1 MVETPETNEQEQS
14 PPTDDFPEGG
24 YGWICVIC
32 IFFINAHTWGINSAY
47 GVILSFY
54 LSHDEFPGTP
64 ALVYA
69 LVSGLSIS
77 CALLIAP
84 VVTSFTPILS
94 LRFFVVLGAILE
106 AGSMIGASFTTQSWQ
121 LFLSQGICFSQGL
134 ACLFMSTVGIP
145 NQWFKK
151 RRGIANGIVAAGSGT
166 GGLIYSLAT
175 NRMIEQ
181 FGFRW
186 AFRILGIISFTVN
199 LSCGMLVRERRP
211 AASVVSLKKRH
222 FLGLNPSLFRKPTFL
237 LFLTWGFFS
246 IIGYIALLFSL
257 ASYAQSIGLSSSTG
271 SLASALL
278 NLGQA
283 LGRPLVGFLSDHFGR
298 IRVPAIAT
306 ALCGF
311 FCLVFWPLTSSPVS
325 LFAFSILAGMEAGT
339 IWASAAAMAAEL
351 VELPEVGGALS
362 ILWLVLVAPGTV
374 AEVLALE
381 LRGVGS
387 VKIGK
392 NERYFAVQMFTGAVY
407 LAAAGA
413 LALQMVLMRRE
424 KKRGGKMG

>member
-1 MVETPETNEQEQS
+1 MSQAATREAAQVQ
-14 PPTDDFPEGG
+14 PPSDDFPEGG

-32 IFFINAHTWGINSAY
+32 IFLINAHTWGINSAY

-77 CALLIAP
+77 CALLYAP
-84 VVTSFTPILS
+84 VVTTYSPILS
-94 LRFFVVLGAILE
+94 LRFFIVLGAIFE
-106 AGSMIGASFTTQSWQ
+106 AASMIGASFTTHSWQ
-121 LFLSQGICFSQGL
+121 LFLSQGLCFSLGL
-134 ACLFMSTVGIP
+134 GSLFMSTVGIP

-151 RRGIANGIVAAGSGT
+151 RRGIANGIVSAGSGT

-175 NRMIEQ
+175 NSMINK

-186 AFRILGIISFTVN
+186 AFRILGIITFTVN
-199 LSCGMLVRERRP
+199 LSCGMLIRERRP
-211 AASVVSLKKRH
+211 AQPALSLKKRR
-222 FLGLNPSLFRKPTFL
+222 FLGLNPSLLREPTFL
-237 LFLTWGFFS
+237 LFITWGFFS

-283 LGRPLVGFLSDHFGR
+283 LGRPLVGYLSDDFGR

-311 FCLVFWPLTSSPVS
+311 FCMVFWPFTSSPAS
-325 LFAFSILAGMEAGT
+325 LFAFAILAGLEAGT
-339 IWASAAAMAAEL
+339 IWASAATMAAEL

-374 AEVLALE
+374 AEAIALE
-381 LRGVGS
+381 LRDVGS
-387 VKIGK
+387 VSVG
-392 NERYFAVQMFTGAVY
+392 NNDGYFVVQMFTGVVY
-407 LAAAGA
+407 LIAAAA
-413 LALQMVLMRRE
+413 LGVQVVLMRKRNSM
-424 KKRGGKMG
+424 KKG